1 MTGNNTARRQRRI
14 ALAAM
19 LGALVAQPV
28 LAGPPTSPVG
38 LWRTFN
44 DDRQPTALVRISETA
59 GVFSGK
65 VEKILL
71 GDPALQC
78 AACPADDPR
87 KDKPVL
93 GMTILQGLKKDGEVY
108 AGGTVLK
115 VADGRVAKAE
125 LRLIDGGQRL
135 ELTGRV
141 GLFSKKA
148 VWARED

>member
-14 ALAAM
+14 TLAAM
-19 LGALVAQPV
+19 LGALVVPST

-38 LWRTFN
+38 LWKTFN
-44 DDRQPTALVRISETA
+44 DDRQPTALVRISETG

-71 GDPALQC
+71 GDPALRC

>member
-1 MTGNNTARRQRRI
+1 MTGITTARRQRRSTI
-14 ALAAM
+14 AATIGVLMVQSA
-19 LGALVAQPV
+19 

-38 LWRTFN
+38 LWKTFN
-44 DDRQPTALVRISETA
+44 DDRQPTALVRISETG

-71 GDPALQC
+71 GDPAIKC

-93 GMTILQGLKKDGEVY
+93 GMTILQGLKKDGDDY

-115 VADGRVAKAE
+115 VAEGRIAKAE
-125 LRLIDGGQRL
+125 LRLTDGGQRL

>member
-78 AACPADDPR
+78 AACPADR
-87 KDKPVL
+87 KSV
-93 GMTILQGLKKDGEVY
+93 V
-108 AGGTVLK
+108 
-115 VADGRVAKAE
+115 
-125 LRLIDGGQRL
+125 
-135 ELTGRV
+135 
-141 GLFSKKA
+141 
-148 VWARED
+148 